1 VGVRHLVLRVVAVD
15 QVLHDGAALKQA
27 DGRPVGEGVGQ
38 RGDAA
43 VGVDL
48 EEPGLL
54 WAGRGGLANKVSHAQ
69 RVANVAWTS

>member
-1 VGVRHLVLRVVAVD
+1 MLRVVAVD

-27 DGRPVGEGVGQ
+27 DGRAVGEGVGQ

-48 EEPGLL
+48 KEPGLL
-54 WAGRGGLANKVSHAQ
+54 WAGTGGLANKQVRVPQ
-69 RVANVAWTS
+69 RVATVVAWVS